1 MGRKNLSSDLAFI
14 YPSNMDDKQY
24 EALYLYINDGKYP
37 LGYSKSEKFVLR
49 RSSKNFLVQGEQ
61 LFYISKRPDGTS
73 FNRLVLCGQE
83 EAERAFLECHLTT
96 GGHRGRD
103 ATTSK
108 IKERYYWPLYYK
120 EIEEKV
126 CV

>member
-1 MGRKNLSSDLAFI
+1 MKLCTFILMMENIPLDTAKVRSSC
-14 YPSNMDDKQY
+14 Y
-24 EALYLYINDGKYP
+24 EG
-37 LGYSKSEKFVLR
+37 V
-49 RSSKNFLVQGEQ
+49 SKNFLVQGEQ

-73 FNRLVLCGQE
+73 FNCLVLRGQE

>member
-1 MGRKNLSSDLAFI
+1 
-14 YPSNMDDKQY
+14 MDDKQY

-73 FNRLVLCGQE
+73 FNCLVLRGQE

>member
-1 MGRKNLSSDLAFI
+1 MMENI
-14 YPSNMDDKQY
+14 
-24 EALYLYINDGKYP
+24 P
-37 LGYSKSEKFVLR
+37 LDTAKV
-49 RSSKNFLVQGEQ
+49 RSSCYEKWILLLRSTNFSL
-61 LFYISKRPDGTS
+61 LKRPDGTS
-73 FNRLVLCGQE
+73 FNCLVLCGKE
-83 EAERAFLECHLTT
+83 ETERAFLECHLTT

-103 ATTSK
+103 AIMSK

>member
-1 MGRKNLSSDLAFI
+1 
-14 YPSNMDDKQY
+14 MDDKQY
-24 EALYLYINDGKYP
+24 GDLYLYINDGKYP
-37 LGYSKSEKFVLR
+37 LGYRKSEKFVLR

-73 FNRLVLCGQE
+73 FNRLVLHGQE

-120 EIEEKV
+120 KRFVFKHRFIFCYVVKKSF
-126 CV
+126 CS

>member
-24 EALYLYINDGKYP
+24 EALYLCINDGKYP

-49 RSSKNFLVQGEQ
+49 RSSKDFLVQGEQ

-73 FNRLVLCGQE
+73 FNRLVLCGQKKLKGL
-83 EAERAFLECHLTT
+83 F
-96 GGHRGRD
+96 
-103 ATTSK
+103 
-108 IKERYYWPLYYK
+108 
-120 EIEEKV
+120 
-126 CV
+126 

>member
-1 MGRKNLSSDLAFI
+1 M
-14 YPSNMDDKQY
+14 
-24 EALYLYINDGKYP
+24 
-37 LGYSKSEKFVLR
+37 LR

-73 FNRLVLCGQE
+73 FNRLVLRGQE
-83 EAERAFLECHLTT
+83 EAECHLTT